1 MKFMK
6 PLLYLFLVLLLGSCH
21 IFEQAPCE
29 NLVCTQEN
37 RMITVK
43 FTDTNG
49 DPLLVKDFKSV
60 NLRTNKELITPNM
73 GASIFTLG
81 VYVVATDINLV
92 DLSAEGDRIKITAT
106 NPTNGTLK
114 EAEFVV
120 SGGICKC
127 HVTKISGPEII
138 SF

>member
-1 MKFMK
+1 
-6 PLLYLFLVLLLGSCH
+6 
-21 IFEQAPCE
+21 
-29 NLVCTQEN
+29 
-37 RMITVK
+37 
-43 FTDTNG
+43 
-49 DPLLVKDFKSV
+49 
-60 NLRTNKELITPNM
+60 M

-92 DLSAEGDRIKITAT
+92 DLSTEGDRIKISAT

-127 HVTKISGPEII
+127 NVTKISGPEII